1 MSVGMYPSKTTPVR
15 TNAESALVLHRPGTR
30 RHTLGAEGD
39 TGVEKSDVVLTVN
52 VENIDLGEDVD
63 ILDREDDLTGG
74 ERRGVIEDGHVVDE
88 HSKFSLLQCV
98 EGILS

>member
-1 MSVGMYPSKTTPVR
+1 MYPSKTTPVR
-15 TNAESALVLHRPGTR
+15 TNAESALVSASRPGTR

-39 TGVEKSDVVLTVN
+39 TCVGKSDVVLTVN